1 MDQWATAFH
10 EKSERRRRRSRRA
23 ALQRIAVIAAVLT
36 ALIGASLWGVL
47 TLIEI
52 LESL

>member
-10 EKSERRRRRSRRA
+10 EKSERRSRRA
-23 ALQRIAVIAAVLT
+23 ALLRIAAFAAVLT

-47 TLIEI
+47 ALIET
-52 LESL
+52 LQFL